1 MGDRGTN
8 FLAHGA
14 KDGEQSRLVIVLR
27 FGFEMITEV
36 PFGDDP

>member
-1 MGDRGTN
+1 MGDGGTN
-8 FLAHGA
+8 FLAHWA

-27 FGFEMITEV
+27 FGFEVITEV